1 MRLAALLGPILL
13 LASPAGA
20 RGADRPSS
28 GHVSFAAVGDVLF
41 DRAVRNT
48 LETAGGD
55 RLFDG
60 VKRALAG
67 VELGVCNLE
76 CPLCDPACGRAL
88 PKRIR
93 FRGDPGMA
101 AVLRR
106 AGFTAAVVA
115 NNHAIDW
122 GREGFAE
129 TLRHL
134 EAAGLTPVGGG
145 PDLETA
151 FRPAWFRAG
160 GLRVA
165 LFGCLAF
172 LPEGFPPAVDRPG
185 PAVLDLDRLEA
196 EIRRARERADA
207 VVVSFH
213 WGPEGSA
220 VPDSR
225 QREWARRVVDAGADL
240 VIGHHP
246 HVLQPIEHYRG
257 ALILYSLGNF
267 LFDNRRPDQRE
278 TVIFRCGLRRG
289 GIEGPRLVPVVLG
302 NDHRPRAA
310 RGETARRILRGV
322 SVLSAEGGVRVDPVS
337 GSVAVCDP
345 QPGGV
350 AGENPPGRPA
360 QDTGT
365 TVPTPP
371 RSEGGR
377 APGPDRPTREF
388 IDPASGADGPF
399 RRPFRLWSFPA
410 GRLEAYERFL
420 AWVPSGGAPASEPG
434 AGGVSWR
441 PPGVAWRLRDACAV
455 ADADR
460 IRVYAIL
467 EDGSTGAGGRLAVIP
482 LDPGP
487 GRFETPLL
495 DAHEGFNPWKVRRAD
510 VDGDGEPEVLLGVF
524 KPARY
529 DPEPAR
535 RLFVYAREG
544 NAVYPKW
551 FGSRLALP
559 LEDFEVDGK
568 EPDGREA
575 LQVEERRGDGSL
587 RTARYVWD
595 GFGFRLSGAGDGR

>member
-1 MRLAALLGPILL
+1 MRLLVLLGPFLL
-13 LASPAGA
+13 FAFPASA
-20 RGADRPSS
+20 RGAERPAP
-28 GHVSFAAVGDVLF
+28 GRVSFAAVGDVLF

-60 VKRALAG
+60 VKGALEG
-67 VELGVCNLE
+67 VDLAICNLE

-106 AGFTAAVVA
+106 AGFTAAGVA
-115 NNHAIDW
+115 NNHAVDW

-134 EAAGLTPVGGG
+134 EAAGVMPVGGG
-145 PDLETA
+145 PDRDAA

-160 GLRVA
+160 GLQVA

-172 LPEGFPPAVDRPG
+172 LPEGFPPAAERPG
-185 PAVLDLDRLEA
+185 PAVLDIERLEA
-196 EIRRARERADA
+196 QIRLARERADA

-225 QREWARRVVDAGADL
+225 QTEWARRAVDAGADL

-246 HVLQPIEHYRG
+246 HVLQPVEHYRG
-257 ALILYSLGNF
+257 ALVLYSLGNF

-278 TVIFRCGLRRG
+278 TVIFRCELRRG
-289 GIEGPRLVPVVLG
+289 GIGGPRLLPVVLG
-302 NDHRPRAA
+302 KDHRPRTA

-322 SVLSAEGGVRVDPVS
+322 SAMSAEGGIRVDPVS
-337 GSVAVCDP
+337 GVVEVITP
-345 QPGGV
+345 PPGETP
-350 AGENPPGRPA
+350 GEASPGRPVEG
-360 QDTGT
+360 TGSR
-365 TVPTPP
+365 VVTPA
-371 RSEGGR
+371 RGG
-377 APGPDRPTREF
+377 GTG
-388 IDPASGADGPF
+388 ASDVAGPF
-399 RRPFRLWSFPA
+399 RRPFRLWNFPA
-410 GRLEAYERFL
+410 GRLEVYDRRL
-420 AWVPSGGAPASEPG
+420 VWVPGPSAGTPAED
-434 AGGVSWR
+434 AERSWR
-441 PPGVAWRLRDACAV
+441 PPGGARQLRDACAV

-460 IRVYAIL
+460 IRVYAVL
-467 EDGSTGAGGRLAVIP
+467 ADDEGEGGGGGRLAVIP

-487 GRFETPLL
+487 GRFGTPLL
-495 DAHEGFNPWKVRRAD
+495 DTHEGFNPWKVRRAD
-510 VDGDGEPEVLLGVF
+510 VDGDGDPEILLGVY

-529 DPEPAR
+529 DPRPAR

-544 NAVYPKW
+544 DAVYPKW

-559 LEDFEVDGK
+559 LEDFEVDPEG
-568 EPDGREA
+568 PDGKA
-575 LQVEERRGDGSL
+575 VLQVEEQLGDGRL
-587 RTARYVWD
+587 RTVRYVWD
-595 GFGFRLSGAGDGR
+595 GFGFRGSGEGDGR